1 MDAQA
6 TQADQPSARALTR
19 RPAAEAQGP
28 PFGLVVRHQG
38 IAVGARQGAVLQK
51 THHPRIGMQNG
62 EPVGVGPGDRP
73 QVESLGDDMV
83 TVQDESLPVPPANL

>member
-1 MDAQA
+1 
-6 TQADQPSARALTR
+6 
-19 RPAAEAQGP
+19 
-28 PFGLVVRHQG
+28 
-38 IAVGARQGAVLQK
+38 VLQK